1 MLFKKWTELQIPD
14 EYNNLAYLCKQKYV
28 LLYYKCYDLKNMV
41 INAGAVSNVIT
52 HHKETLEFHL
62 QRMYRVRN
70 KFMHHAEIDKNI
82 AALYKHL
89 LVYTWECIREM
100 AYVSE
105 TRGIKSLEEIYA
117 YLRMNYGV
125 SIKSLKD
132 ARNSVDFSKIKNGY
146 L

>member
-1 MLFKKWTELQIPD
+1 
-14 EYNNLAYLCKQKYV
+14 
-28 LLYYKCYDLKNMV
+28 MV
-41 INAGAVSNVIT
+41 INAGAISNILT

-82 AALYKHL
+82 VALYKHL

-100 AYVSE
+100 SYVSE
-105 TRGIKSLEEIYA
+105 TRGIKSLEELYA
-117 YLRMNYGV
+117 YFRINHGM
-125 SIKSLKD
+125 SIKLLRD
-132 ARNSVDFSKIKNGY
+132 AKNPVDFRNIKNGY